1 MDINNFELRFITSI
15 SEVSS
20 DDWDDLPSNQSPFLM
35 HSFLRAF
42 EDSHSVSKQ
51 TGWQP
56 YHLVALS
63 SNKLV
68 GAIPLYLKSHSY
80 GEYVFD
86 FQWAEAYQRAGGL
99 YYPKMLAA
107 IPFTPCSDP
116 RVLISKAAENGLIQL
131 MIDAIQV
138 EAKRLNSSSF
148 HLLFPDNPEQLE
160 LQTLG
165 LLKRQGIQYHWF
177 NREYHSFDDFL
188 GALKAKPRKNIRRER
203 RQVVQSG
210 CCFKVLE
217 GANISNDDW
226 QQFYRFYVSTYR
238 KRSGSE
244 GYLNEDFFKQIGKEI
259 PNSIV
264 LIGAF
269 NNEQMIAASLFFKND
284 YRLYG
289 RYWGCLKEYDYL
301 HFETCYYQGIEYC
314 IQNGL
319 KHFDAGAQGE
329 HKIKRGFIP
338 VKTFSFHWLQNSSF
352 QDAVREFLVEE
363 AVYVNQVVE
372 SLTERSPYKG

>member
-20 DDWDDLPSNQSPFLM
+20 NDWDALPSNQSPFLNY
-35 HSFLRAF
+35 SFLKAL
-42 EDSHSVSKQ
+42 EDSNSVSKQ

-56 YHLVALS
+56 YHLVVLS
-63 SNKLV
+63 DNRLV

-86 FQWAEAYQRAGGL
+86 FQWAEAYQQAGGL
-99 YYPKMLAA
+99 YYPKMLTAV
-107 IPFTPCSDP
+107 PFTPCSDP
-116 RVLISKAAENGLIQL
+116 RILLLEATPSELVQL
-131 MIDAIQV
+131 MIDAIKV

-148 HLLFPDNPEQLE
+148 HLLFPDNPEQIDSE
-160 LQTLG
+160 TTG
-165 LLKRQGIQYHWF
+165 LLKRQGVQYHWF
-177 NREYHSFDDFL
+177 NNEYRSFDDFL
-188 GALKAKPRKNIRRER
+188 SRLKAKPRKNIRRER
-203 RQVVQSG
+203 RQVNQSG
-210 CCFKVLE
+210 CHFKVIE
-217 GANISNDDW
+217 GANISDDDW
-226 QQFYRFYVSTYR
+226 SLFYRFYINTYR
-238 KRSGSE
+238 KRSGNH
-244 GYLNEDFFKQIGKEI
+244 GYLNQDFFQQIGKEM

-264 LIGAF
+264 LIAAY
-269 NNEQMIAASLFFKND
+269 NNEQMIAASLFFKNE

-289 RYWGCLKEYDYL
+289 RYWGCLQEYDSL

-314 IQNGL
+314 IKYGL
-319 KHFDAGAQGE
+319 EHFDAGAQGE

-352 QDAVREFLVEE
+352 QAAIKDFLTEE
-363 AVYVNQVVE
+363 VVYVDQAMQ